1 MSKGTEMNKVT
12 IKLLQSTDQMINFY
26 IGDVSGTAR
35 SLEPHYKDSGFVCYT
50 WLNGEEAAEEMFD
63 LTNNP
68 ERQAER
74 EVQYGRGR
82 SLSVG
87 DKVQV
92 GDKEYVCAPSG
103 WVLV

>member
-12 IKLLQSTDQMINFY
+12 IKLLRSFNNYEFHTGSDIAA
-26 IGDVSGTAR
+26 VAR
-35 SLEPHYKDSGFVCYT
+35 SMEFDYEVSSVFFTDKL
-50 WLNGEEAAEEMFD
+50 GEDAAEEAFD
-63 LTNNP
+63 ITNNP
-68 ERQAER
+68 YREEERNTIHGNQ
-74 EVQYGRGR
+74 R
-82 SLSVG
+82 SVSVG